1 MRSMTISDTPPRPH
15 EAYVWV
21 WLHGSQTPVVAGRFE
36 QRDERAGS
44 GVVTFTYGRSY
55 LDNPARNCWYT
66 PWDSNPEP
74 AD

>member
-1 MRSMTISDTPPRPH
+1 MRFAKRRFSTIKLNEEILQSS
-15 EAYVWV
+15 
-21 WLHGSQTPVVAGRFE
+21 GSQTPVVAGRLE
-36 QRDERAGS
+36 LRGERAGS
-44 GVVTFTYGRSY
+44 GVVTVTYGRSY